1 LLERALG
8 GGLLQL
14 VRFRC
19 PDDAAYV
26 PSWESSR
33 PARITPG
40 RSEDPEP
47 TGPRSRTAPHSR
59 LSYIAT
65 GNILG
70 KNKREREAELEELL
84 KDDAAYQQ
92 TVQDKKDSRNARALL
107 DIENDHLQRQYR
119 LAVTTIRAFAPD

>member
-1 LLERALG
+1 M
-8 GGLLQL
+8 
-14 VRFRC
+14 
-19 PDDAAYV
+19 
-26 PSWESSR
+26 
-33 PARITPG
+33 
-40 RSEDPEP
+40 
-47 TGPRSRTAPHSR
+47 APHSR

-92 TVQDKKDSRNARALL
+92 TVQDEKDSRNARALL